1 MDPEGLVTLAR
12 INFAILQRKFSDA
25 LAILKQTNLETFHG
39 ESAVPMPK
47 SLVEGSIYFYMND
60 QAKARPAL
68 ERARVVLEQSVREAP
83 DNAARHAEFGAIL
96 AALGRKEEA
105 IREGKRA
112 VELLPESKDALEGPT
127 MTLALAQ
134 IYAWTGENEEALRL
148 LEHSL
153 SNPDG
158 TTAPALKLDPAW
170 DRIRKDPRFQALIEK
185 YSAKI

>member
-1 MDPEGLVTLAR
+1 
-12 INFAILQRKFSDA
+12 
-25 LAILKQTNLETFHG
+25 
-39 ESAVPMPK
+39 
-47 SLVEGSIYFYMND
+47 
-60 QAKARPAL
+60 
-68 ERARVVLEQSVREAP
+68 LEQSVREAP
-83 DNAARHAEFGAIL
+83 DSAARHAEFGAIL

-112 VELLPESKDALEGPT
+112 VELLPESKDALEGPM

-158 TTAPALKLDPAW
+158 ITAPDLKLDPAW
-170 DRIRKDPRFQALIEK
+170 DPIRKDPRFQALIEK